1 MHHVLGLRT
10 FKFKTF
16 PASPISMLLHY
27 NASTFTQIAIYRT
40 NPVELYLHKSL
51 VPKDSLS
58 QQASYHRLI
67 NVYQML

>member
-1 MHHVLGLRT
+1 
-10 FKFKTF
+10 
-16 PASPISMLLHY
+16 MLLHY

-51 VPKDSLS
+51 LPKDSLS

-67 NVYQML
+67 NVYQMLQSSYDLVGCFLKHKVKYYF